1 MSVVTLK
8 PFPTA
13 TFTAQCFADAAKIS
27 PGCFAKAGAD
37 LSEWVDACTNLTMA
51 VVLANADKRAA
62 QDEPCYASPPKLPF
76 AYLDSVTHYAK
87 TIDMSGH
94 GIARLGNMQRRFDVA
109 LIVED
114 LSLAKNALTSMSNAT
129 PFADS
134 LKTLSLAHNEI
145 ASLTQLVASNL
156 KTLNLSANALSTL
169 PPNASSLFP
178 PRLEVL
184 DLSHNAK
191 LQRLDHVLFP
201 STLTTLYLDGNAI
214 ESLHLCNFV
223 DLKTL
228 SLVDTKIAHLTIS
241 MAQYNTVFQSLDV
254 KSSLKTE
261 VTSSDCTNGSRQKLP
276 SGIAVCV
283 DGLSEGLSDTAYAL
297 IGVAVA
303 VVVAGLSLFVYRR
316 YRRARKKGPAFS
328 FSALANQT
336 NRDMASARPLPPAH
350 HMLDKHG
357 DQQIGLGG
365 RPRELTALATG
376 ADKGSDIRFDPNF
389 QRFRIDHK
397 EIVMQQTIASG
408 GFGVVYL
415 ARYHSMDVAVK
426 RMLPSAVEGNSD
438 GVRDFMD
445 EIRLCAQLDHPH
457 IVRFIGVSWS
467 TLKDLSAVLEFMP
480 NGDLATLVRAKDDD
494 DSQRSSAALKL
505 VWPAQTSVK
514 TYSKVQVLSDVI
526 AGLSY
531 LHELHV
537 IHRDL
542 KAKNVLLGAQFEAK
556 LSDFGTSR
564 QVVMD
569 ATMTAEIGTIAWIA
583 PEILKGD
590 RYSESADMYSFGV
603 LLSEVDTGESP
614 YGNAVSTNGTALPKP
629 VIAMMVIEGEL
640 RPSFTDECP
649 PEVLSIAQRCLDNDP
664 RQRPSALDVGRLLTM
679 MLRSQTYAM

>member
-8 PFPTA
+8 PFPAA
-13 TFTAQCFADAAKIS
+13 TFTAQCFADDASIS
-27 PGCFAKAGAD
+27 PGCFAKAGVD
-37 LSEWVDACTNLTMA
+37 PSDWVDACTNLTMA
-51 VVLANADKRAA
+51 AILASPAKRANKD
-62 QDEPCYASPPKLPF
+62 QPCYSSPPKLPF
-76 AYLDSVTHYAK
+76 VYLDTVSHYTK

-94 GIARLGNMQRRFDVA
+94 GITSLGNMQSRFGIP

-114 LSLAKNALTSMSNAT
+114 MSLANNALTNVSSST

-134 LKTLSLAHNEI
+134 LKSLSLAHNAI
-145 ASLTQLVASNL
+145 TSLQPLVAPNL
-156 KTLNLSANALSTL
+156 EILNLSANHIESL
-169 PPNASSLFP
+169 PNTTNLFP
-178 PRLEVL
+178 PKLKVL
-184 DLSHNAK
+184 DLSNNAPLK
-191 LQRLDHVLFP
+191 TLGGVKFP
-201 STLTTLYLDGNAI
+201 VSLTTLYLNGN
-214 ESLHLCNFV
+214 SMDSV
-223 DLKTL
+223 DVSMYFGLKTL
-228 SLVDTKIAHLTIS
+228 HVQSANVRQMIVS
-241 MAQYNTVFQSLDV
+241 QAQYSALQIVASG
-254 KSSLKTE
+254 SSIDAG
-261 VTSSDCTNGSRQKLP
+261 DCSNGSSQKL
-276 SGIAVCV
+276 SGVTVCV
-283 DGLSEGLSDTAYAL
+283 DGLAAGLSDASYAL
-297 IGVAVA
+297 IGVAAA
-303 VVVAGLSLFVYRR
+303 VVIAVLGLFFYRR
-316 YRRARKKGPAFS
+316 YRRSRKKGPTFS

-336 NRDMASARPLPPAH
+336 HRDMVSSRPPPPG
-350 HMLDKHG
+350 LDKPG
-357 DQQIGLGG
+357 DIGLG

-397 EIVMQQTIASG
+397 EIVMQRTIASG
-408 GFGVVYL
+408 GFGVVYF
-415 ARYHSMDVAVK
+415 ATYQSMDVAVK

-445 EIRLCAQLDHPH
+445 EIRLCASLDHPH

-467 TLKDLSAVLEFMP
+467 TLKDLSAVMEFMP
-480 NGDLATLVRAKDDD
+480 NGDLATLVRRKED
-494 DSQRSSAALKL
+494 DSDRSSSTLRL

-526 AGLSY
+526 AGLAY

-542 KAKNVLLGAQFEAK
+542 KAKNVLLGAQYEAK

-564 QVVMD
+564 QVVLD

-629 VIAMMVIEGEL
+629 VIAMKVIEGEL
-640 RPSFTDECP
+640 RPTFSEACP
-649 PEVLSIAQRCLDNDP
+649 PEVLALAQRCLNNDP
-664 RQRPSALDVGRLLTM
+664 AARPTATDAGRLLTT